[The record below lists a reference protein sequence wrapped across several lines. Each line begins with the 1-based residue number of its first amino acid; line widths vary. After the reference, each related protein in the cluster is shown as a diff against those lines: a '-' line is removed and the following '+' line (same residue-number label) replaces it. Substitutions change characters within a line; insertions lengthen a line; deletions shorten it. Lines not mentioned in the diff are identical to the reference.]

1 MRLIKHNRVYLTLIA
16 ILSICLMFA
25 TPVSAKNSTW
35 VLDETGHLTD
45 ETHERVTQYNEQYLT
60 QYEIKPQIGVEV
72 LNEIPSGYA
81 DIDEYRVERF
91 NDLGVGNAT
100 HDSGVLLI
108 IAIEDRAFAIE
119 TGYGSEA
126 YITDNRSKAILNN
139 MTESMKEYSIT
150 GDADHLNKAVLGA
163 VSDIVGYFSVGVPAT
178 ESTQNLGT
186 SSDEGSNSGFFTFV
200 ALSAGLVYILLIKVR
215 LNAELIK
222 KQQGL
227 INQTMDTM
235 VDFYETGL
243 PFESEFGVD
252 DIRKNLESRRL
263 SIKKQEFEFM
273 QDDPL
278 GAINSIRIKEL
289 DAILDRVDLTYPK
302 SYYLAQDLIIKECI
316 ENNPTVTVRDI
327 VSDLDGKFSQAVK
340 QKKELK
346 NKVNKELKQ
355 YLAIPKDIDLG
366 AYKNLMAE
374 MFDGVVD
381 KLNLDEEGV
390 KTLSIKDST
399 AEQRYKV
406 YEEVYQT
413 IYLVNFIHTN
423 KYVVNKDFGHG
434 TREGFIKYA
443 LSDTK
448 IKGDLIKKI
457 NDEKLLAGSIVSLIT
472 TYTLIKLKEYQ
483 DRMRELRE
491 EEIERRRREQRE
503 ASWSVSSSSSS
514 SRSSSSSSSSYG
526 SGFGGGSSGGGG
538 ASGGW

>member
-1 MRLIKHNRVYLTLIA
+1 
-16 ILSICLMFA
+16 MFA

-35 VLDETGHLTD
+35 VLDETGHLTNA
-45 ETHERVTQYNEQYLT
+45 THELVTQYNEQELT
-60 QYEIKPQIGVEV
+60 QYELKPQIGVEV

-91 NDLGVGNAT
+91 NALGVGNAT

-126 YITDNRSKAILNN
+126 YITDNRSKAILNS

-150 GDADHLNKAVLGA
+150 GDADYLNKAVLGA

-186 SSDEGSNSGFFTFV
+186 SSGKGLNSGIFSFV
-200 ALSAGLVYILLIKVR
+200 IYGPYILFAVLLYSLLIKYR

-227 INQTMDTM
+227 INKVMDTM

-243 PFESEFGVD
+243 PFESEFGVE
-252 DIRKNLESRRL
+252 DIRKNLESRIL
-263 SIKKQEFEFM
+263 SLKNQDFEFM

-289 DAILDRVDLTYPK
+289 DVILDRIGLNYPK
-302 SYYLAQDLIIKECI
+302 SYYLAQDLAIKECI
-316 ENNPTVTVRDI
+316 ENKPTVTIRDI
-327 VSDLDGKFSQAVK
+327 VSDLDDKFSQAAK
-340 QKKELK
+340 QQKGIKK
-346 NKVNKELKQ
+346 KVNDELKQ
-355 YLAIPKDIDLG
+355 YLATQKDINLG
-366 AYKNLMAE
+366 VDKNLMTE
-374 MFDGVVD
+374 MLDGVFD
-381 KLNLDEEGV
+381 KLNLGEEGV
-390 KTLSIKDST
+390 KTLSIKGNT
-399 AEQRYKV
+399 VEQRYKV
-406 YEEVYQT
+406 YEEVYRT
-413 IYLVNFIHTN
+413 IYLVNFIRTN

-434 TREGFIKYA
+434 NREGFIEYA
-443 LSDTK
+443 LSDNK

-457 NDEKLLAGSIVSLIT
+457 NDEKVLAGSLISLIT
-472 TYTLIKLKEYQ
+472 TYNLIKYKEYQ

-491 EEIERRRREQRE
+491 EEIERRRRELRE
-503 ASWSVSSSSSS
+503 DRGSDSSSSSS
-514 SRSSSSSSSSYG
+514 SYRSSSSSSSSYG